1 MRRDTKKDFAYRQ
14 IKQMFL
20 ERRFEPETMLS
31 ENEISV
37 SLGMSRTPVREALQ
51 VLQNEGFVTV
61 YPKRGVMFK
70 GISTS
75 AAKEILEL
83 RAAVEGY
90 VAVACLPLSAENIQ
104 ALETLLLEQK
114 EYCDRGDVARY
125 LGSDVKFHIH
135 LVDFYDNSLIQGVLR
150 SINERFMSVGLSI
163 LHDTPAIRKSYEG
176 HVQIL
181 EAAKAQN
188 SALLL
193 QSIYSHIDFGKTQLL
208 NPKNISRTD
217 GGI

>member
-1 MRRDTKKDFAYRQ
+1 MRRDTKKDFAYQQ

-20 ERRFEPETMLS
+20 DQRFEPETMLS

-51 VLQNEGFVTV
+51 ILQNEGFVTV

-75 AAKEILEL
+75 AAKEILEM
-83 RAAVEGY
+83 RAALEGY
-90 VAVACLPLSAENIQ
+90 VAVACLPLNTENLQ
-104 ALETLLLEQK
+104 ALEALLCEQK
-114 EYCDRGDVARY
+114 ECCDKGDVSCY
-125 LGSDVKFHIH
+125 LKSDIKFHNY
-135 LVDFYDNSLIQGVLR
+135 LVDVYNNSLIKGVLR

-163 LHDTPAIRKSYEG
+163 LHDTPAIRKSYDG

-181 EAAKAQN
+181 NALRAQN
-188 SALLL
+188 SSLLV
-193 QSIYSHIDFGKTQLL
+193 QSIYSHVDFGKTQLL
-208 NPKNISRTD
+208 NPKRAYDNSF
-217 GGI
+217 